1 MRFLCN
7 LSAQFKPM
15 KFKPLILSLLA
26 AGTLL
31 LSFTIVDDPI
41 AKIVESLEKWL
52 AQRPQEKVHLHFDK
66 PYYAVGDTLWYKAYV
81 TVGEEHRL
89 SALSGILTVEL
100 VNDRDSVR
108 RRERISLS
116 SGLGWGDFVLSD
128 SLLESGSYRIRA
140 YTNWM
145 RNAGE
150 DYFFDKTITIGNA
163 MSNKVFTNTTYSF
176 ATVNGQ
182 QRVSATINYRE
193 FDGSPYAD
201 REVTYRAESGGR
213 VIAKGKGVTDAEG
226 NLKISFDVKAADT
239 FKGGNLVTTISVDN
253 KEKISKSIP
262 LKAVSGSVDVQFF
275 PESGYLVNGL
285 ASKVAFKATGAD
297 GLGKEVKG
305 VVKDAQGNTVASFA
319 TEHLGMGA
327 FTFTPAANK
336 MYKASLTFA
345 DGSTREVSLP
355 AVRPTGY
362 VMSINNS
369 NPAVL
374 VFKITSTGAAA
385 QDLIFIAQSGGKVR
399 YAAKPKGADTA
410 FTAVIPKTRLT
421 SGIVH
426 FTLFS
431 GTGEPLNERLAFIQK
446 ADDLKIKLTPSKQD
460 YATREKVSFNID
472 GRFSADSAGVS
483 NLSMSVIDE
492 SKVKVDEDEE
502 NTIFANVLLTSD
514 LKGYVE
520 KPNYYFHDISDKTR
534 SNLDL
539 LMLTQGYSRFEWKK
553 LLADNMAPLI
563 YKPEQTIDISGTVTQ
578 SKKPVAGAKIML
590 FNNTAGG
597 RPFMIDTVADANGHF
612 IFKGLVFTDSLKF
625 MVQATTPKG
634 KRYVDVKLDADP
646 RQAVTINKNRGDVL
660 VNVDG
665 DMMGYLRQS
674 TAYFN
679 EKVKYGIA
687 TRNNLLNEV
696 KITSRREPVV
706 KHSSNLNGAG
716 NADQVITAKDLQ
728 ACSTLEQ
735 CLQGRLVGVM
745 FRNGIP
751 YTTRGG
757 GQMTVL
763 IDGMAQGDDALRNIT
778 PFDVETVE
786 VLRSGG
792 KSAIYGFQGANGVI
806 LITTKRG
813 DGGLKSSYVGNPPG
827 VVMYTP
833 LGYYVSRTFYSPKYD
848 GPATNEKMVD
858 MRSTVYWNPN
868 IYCDGKKP
876 TEISYFNADGK
887 GTYRVVVEGIDDAG
901 HIGRQVY
908 RYKVQ

>member
-1 MRFLCN
+1 
-7 LSAQFKPM
+7 M

-26 AGTLL
+26 ACS
-31 LSFTIVDDPI
+31 LSVGFIIADDPVQ
-41 AKIVESLEKWL
+41 KIVESLEQWL
-52 AQRPQEKVHLHFDK
+52 VQRPQEKVYLHFDK

-81 TVGEEHRL
+81 TVGEDHRL

-108 RRERISLS
+108 RRERISLT
-116 SGLGWGDFVLSD
+116 SGLGWGDFILSD

-150 DYFFDKTITIGNA
+150 EYFFDKTITIGKA
-163 MSNKVFTNTTYSF
+163 MSNKVFTNTTYSY
-176 ATVNGQ
+176 AAVNGQ
-182 QRVSATINYRE
+182 QQVTATINYRE

-201 REVTYRAESGGR
+201 REVIYRVVSDGKI
-213 VIAKGKGVTDAEG
+213 IAKGKGVTNAEG
-226 NLKISFDVKAADT
+226 NVKISFDVKAPGT
-239 FKGGNLVTTISVDN
+239 FKPGNLITTISIDN
-253 KEKISKSIP
+253 KEKVTKSIP
-262 LKAVSGSVDVQFF
+262 LKAVANTVDVQFF

-285 ASKVAFKATGAD
+285 TSKVAFKATGAD

-305 VVKDAQGNTVASFA
+305 VVKDGQGNTVASFA

-327 FTFTPAANK
+327 FTFTPAAGK
-336 MYKASLTFA
+336 TYKASLTFA
-345 DGSTREVSLP
+345 DGSVKDVDMP
-355 AVRPTGY
+355 AMRTSGY
-362 VMSINNS
+362 VMNINNN

-374 VFKITSTGAAA
+374 VFKITSAGTAA
-385 QDLIFIAQSGGKVR
+385 QDLILVAQAGGKVR

-421 SGIVH
+421 SGIVQ

-431 GTGEPLNERLAFIQK
+431 ATGEPLNERLAFIQK
-446 ADDLKIKLTPSKQD
+446 ADDLKIKLSPSKQD
-460 YATREKVSFNID
+460 YATREKVSLGIE

-502 NTIFANVLLTSD
+502 NSIFASILLTSD

-520 KPNYYFHDISDKTR
+520 KPNYYFHDVSDKTR
-534 SNLDL
+534 ADLDL
-539 LMLTQGYSRFEWKK
+539 LMLTQGYRRFEWKQ
-553 LLADNMAPLI
+553 LLAGNMGPMI
-563 YKPEQTIDISGTVTQ
+563 YKPEQTIDIAGTVTQ

-590 FNNTAGG
+590 FNNTNKG

-612 IFKGLVFTDSLKF
+612 VFKGLIFTDSLKF

-646 RQAVTINKNRGDVL
+646 RQSVTISKNRADVA

-687 TRNNLLNEV
+687 SRNNLLNEV

-806 LITTKRG
+806 IITTKRG
-813 DGGLKSSYVGNPPG
+813 DGGFKSSYDGNPPG

-833 LGYYVSRTFYSPKYD
+833 LGYYVSRAFYSPKYD
-848 GPATNEKMVD
+848 VPDKNTNMAD
-858 MRSTVYWNPN
+858 MRSTIYWNPN
-868 IYCDGKKP
+868 IYCDGKTP
-876 TEISYFNADGK
+876 AEVSYFNADGK
-887 GTYRVVVEGIDDAG
+887 GSYRVVVEGIDDAG